1 MKEDLTQSYLK
12 SLLHYEPVTGVFT
25 WLVSRAKA
33 RVGAVAGTPNE
44 NGYIRISI
52 DRRMYRAHRLA
63 WLYVTG
69 EWPQDQI
76 DHRDMNKANNAFD
89 NLREANNSQNNANR
103 QGWNKVGIKGVTQRG
118 NRFTAQIT
126 INGKRSYLGMFKT
139 SIEAHAAYL
148 ASANDAHGKYARAA

>member
-1 MKEDLTQSYLK
+1 
-12 SLLHYEPVTGVFT
+12 
-25 WLVSRAKA
+25 
-33 RVGAVAGTPNE
+33 
-44 NGYIRISI
+44 
-52 DRRMYRAHRLA
+52 
-63 WLYVTG
+63 
-69 EWPQDQI
+69 
-76 DHRDMNKANNAFD
+76 MNKANNAFD